1 MNYINAPK
9 PKITKPNTDNV
20 LVDLLRDL
28 QKKKDFALLLND
40 FDENLDIFLF
50 IERSISQNR

>member
-1 MNYINAPK
+1 MNYINTPK